1 MGGGAARRRLGPAM
15 AACLVLCLAGCAS
28 SSGGAD
34 APPEERVPEGPEERV
49 PEGTS
54 AEGTRAGGTVGSA
67 PVGVPEGTV
76 SGTWESE
83 VELENDREQFLADC
97 MADHGFEYV
106 PTVYPPEMG
115 AADLDLYLKID
126 NNAEAAIKFAR
137 KYGFEMFLDPDEAAQ
152 LELAGVDDDSPPDP
166 NDAIFEALSDS
177 EKDAYSRV
185 LFDDGGCIEMMEERF
200 PVALPPD
207 LDDETAEALDAIRDE
222 FNERLAADPRI
233 ADAEADRRRC
243 LEEAGLPEG
252 TVWAEDH
259 MKERFR
265 QAAGLDYMEV
275 EGDLSE
281 VVGEEVLGELRAE
294 ERKVAE
300 IDARCR
306 SAYLTV
312 QNEVGEELE
321 REVIEDHPEILDM
334 LADSP

>member
-1 MGGGAARRRLGPAM
+1 M
-15 AACLVLCLAGCAS
+15 ALACCLVLGVVSCAS
-28 SSGGAD
+28 GDGA
-34 APPEERVPEGPEERV
+34 VEGPIGERS

-54 AEGTRAGGTVGSA
+54 AETTVGSM

-76 SGTWESE
+76 PGTWESE
-83 VELENDREQFLADC
+83 VELENDREQFIADC

-115 AADLDLYLKID
+115 AADLDLYLKIGND
-126 NNAEAAIKFAR
+126 AGAAIEFAR
-137 KYGFEMFLDPDEAAQ
+137 KHGFEMFLDPDEAAQ

-177 EKDAYSRV
+177 EKDAYSRT
-185 LFDDGGCIEMMEERF
+185 LFDDGGCLEMMEEGF

-207 LDDETAEALDAIRDE
+207 LNDETAEALDAIREE

-233 ADAEADRRRC
+233 AEAEEDLMEC
-243 LEEAGLPEG
+243 LDEAGLPEG
-252 TVWAEDH
+252 TLDAYEH
-259 MKERFR
+259 MKRRFK
-265 QAAGLDYMEV
+265 QVTGLDYDEV

-281 VVGEEVLGELRAE
+281 VVGEDVLRELKAE
-294 ERKVAE
+294 ERNVAV

-312 QNEVGEELE
+312 QNEVGLELE
-321 REVIEDHPEILDM
+321 EEVIEDHPEILDM
-334 LADSP
+334 LAADSP